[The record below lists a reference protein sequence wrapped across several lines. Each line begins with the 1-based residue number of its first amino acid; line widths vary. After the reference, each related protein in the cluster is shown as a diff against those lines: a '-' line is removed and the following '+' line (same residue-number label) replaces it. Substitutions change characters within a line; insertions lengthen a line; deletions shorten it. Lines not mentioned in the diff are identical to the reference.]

1 MKAILL
7 SGLLFASSLVCAQ
20 TQTPAPAWGQCGGI
34 GWTGATTCAAGSA
47 CVESNSYYSQCIPGA
62 TPTSSSSAG
71 YMPTTTPA
79 PGAGKVKFGGVNIAG
94 FDFGCQTDGTCT
106 VSGAYPPL
114 VQYYGPDGQG
124 QMEHFVND
132 DGFNLFRLP
141 VGWQYLVNGVLGGPL
156 YNATFSIYD
165 TLVQDCLATGSYC
178 IIDIHNY
185 ARWDGEII
193 GQGGPTNEQFADIW
207 SQLATYY
214 KNEDRIIF
222 GTMNEPHDIPS
233 ISLWAGSVQA
243 AVTAIREA
251 GATTQMILLPGNDWT
266 SAATYISDG
275 SADALINVTNPDG
288 STDNL
293 ILEVHKYSDEDNSGT
308 HSECVTNNIDDAFA
322 PLADYA
328 RSHQRLV
335 LNTEFGGGS
344 GNDCITD
351 IGQQLAFLNEN
362 SDVYLGWSGWAAG
375 SFMAGYTLDL
385 TPVDTNGTWVDT
397 PLVAQAMVPAFKGN

>member
-1 MKAILL
+1 MKTSL
-7 SGLLFASSLVCAQ
+7 SGIALAFLPSILAQ
-20 TQTPAPAWGQCGGI
+20 AQAPAWGQCGGI
-34 GWTGATTCAAGSA
+34 GWTGATTCVSGSA
-47 CVESNSYYSQCIPGA
+47 CVETNSYYSQCVPGA
-62 TPTSSSSAG
+62 TPTSSTS

-79 PGAGKVKFGGVNIAG
+79 PGSGKVKFGG
-94 FDFGCQTDGTCT
+94 GTCSVT
-106 VSGAYPPL
+106 GAYPPL
-114 VQYYGPDGQG
+114 VQYYGPDGKG
-124 QMEHFVND
+124 QMTHFVND

-156 YNATFSIYD
+156 YNDTFSIYD

-185 ARWDGEII
+185 ARWNGEII

-214 KNEDRIIF
+214 QNEDRIIF
-222 GTMNEPHDIPS
+222 GTMNEPHDIPD
-233 ISLWAGSVQA
+233 IGLWAQSVQA

-266 SAATYISDG
+266 SAATYVSDG
-275 SADALINVTNPDG
+275 SAAALINVTNPDG

-308 HSECVTNNIDDAFA
+308 HAECVTNNIDDAFA

-328 RSHQRLV
+328 RGQKRLV

-351 IGQQLAFLNEN
+351 IGQQLAYLNQN
-362 SDVYLGWSGWAAG
+362 SDVYLGWTGWAAG
-375 SFMAGYTLDL
+375 SFLAGYTLDL
-385 TPVDTNGTWVDT
+385 SPVDTNGTWVDT
-397 PLVAQAMVPAFKGN
+397 PLVAQALVPAFSGN